1 MTNYEKL
8 MQIMPKGTLAHLLV
22 EKGTYDDGDYV
33 FDGEDEHWDS
43 WEVEYFRFLDKYYE
57 TEEEAYK
64 DALRWLNKEVNESS
78 LDDIADI
85 LGFPDTEDIDID
97 ISQEYAIMAK
107 ECCGFVE

>member
-22 EKGTYDDGDYV
+22 EKDTYDDGDYG
-33 FDGEDEHWDS
+33 FDGVDEHWDS

-64 DALRWLNKEVNESS
+64 DALEWLNKEFDESS

-85 LGFPDTEDIDID
+85 LGLPDTE
-97 ISQEYAIMAK
+97 E
-107 ECCGFVE
+107 E

>member
-33 FDGEDEHWDS
+33 FDGEDEHWEP
-43 WEVEYFRFLDKYYE
+43 WEVEYYRFLGEYYG

-64 DALRWLNKEVNESS
+64 NALKWLNKEVS
-78 LDDIADI
+78 LEDIA
-85 LGFPDTEDIDID
+85 
-97 ISQEYAIMAK
+97 
-107 ECCGFVE
+107 

>member
-33 FDGEDEHWDS
+33 YDGEDEHWDS
-43 WEVEYFRFLDKYYE
+43 WEVEYFRFLDKYHV

-64 DALRWLNKEVNESS
+64 DALEWLNREVDESS
-78 LDDIADI
+78 LDDIAY
-85 LGFPDTEDIDID
+85 LLSLPDTE
-97 ISQEYAIMAK
+97 E
-107 ECCGFVE
+107 E

>member
-33 FDGEDEHWDS
+33 YDGEDEHWDS

-64 DALRWLNKEVNESS
+64 DALRWLNKEVNATS

-97 ISQEYAIMAK
+97 IS
-107 ECCGFVE
+107 

>member
-33 FDGEDEHWDS
+33 YDGEDEHWES
-43 WEVEYFRFLDKYYE
+43 YEVEYFRFLGEYHVAEEIAY
-57 TEEEAYK
+57 EEA
-64 DALRWLNKEVNESS
+64 LEWLNKEVDESS

-97 ISQEYAIMAK
+97 IS
-107 ECCGFVE
+107 